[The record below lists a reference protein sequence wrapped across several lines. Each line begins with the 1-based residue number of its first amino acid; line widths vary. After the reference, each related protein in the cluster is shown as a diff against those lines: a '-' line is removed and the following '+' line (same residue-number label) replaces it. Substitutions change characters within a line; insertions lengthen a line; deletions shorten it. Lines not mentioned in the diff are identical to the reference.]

1 MSDKEAEKAFI
12 MDRVVKGEMSAAEGA
27 RRLSVSKRHVFR
39 LKAGIKA
46 KGIASLVHGNRQRK
60 AANALPEEIRR
71 VVRDRGTNEY
81 RGASYSHIS
90 ELLKRNE
97 DVHISGKSVGRI
109 LKENGVKNPHTHKAP
124 KKHRSRARRKRFG
137 ELVQVDASPFDWL
150 GRGEAYSLHGAI
162 DDATGRVLSLRLEKN
177 ECSGG
182 YFHVLED
189 ILKQWGVPGAIYSDR
204 HTIFF
209 SPKTEKLTE
218 DDEIEGRKAP
228 LTRYGLPLHLLGIEH
243 IAARSPQAK
252 GRIERLWGTCQ
263 RRLVVEMRIAGIGT
277 IEEANVF
284 LPGYLERHNTLFA
297 RDAAEKATA
306 FLPPPAPEK
315 LRLLLGSR
323 DERKASAGSEI
334 SWKGGK
340 YQLTDSG
347 GRIVLLGK
355 KEVVTVICTLDG
367 SLYALRR
374 CEGNGP
380 VYGLIPS
387 CRTEENVKDDGKNP
401 DKATTPEVATPLKP
415 AKDHPWRGTW
425 MKRSPGRGIYDDPNP
440 LEESAAD
447 LMDIIYGVK
456 IS

>member
-1 MSDKEAEKAFI
+1 MSDKEAEKALV

-27 RRLSVSKRHVFR
+27 RRLAMSKRHVFR
-39 LKAGIKA
+39 LKARIKA
-46 KGIASLVHGNRQRK
+46 TGIASLVHGNRQRK

-90 ELLKRNE
+90 ELLERNE

-109 LKENGVKNPHTHKAP
+109 LKESGVKNPHTHKAP

-137 ELVQVDASPFDWL
+137 ELVQLDASPFDWL
-150 GRGEAYSLHGAI
+150 ERGEACSLHGAI

-182 YFHVLED
+182 YLHVLED
-189 ILKQWGVPGAIYSDR
+189 ILTQWGVPGAIYSDR

-218 DDEIEGRKAP
+218 EDEIEGRKAP

-277 IEEANVF
+277 IEEANAF

-306 FLPPPAPEK
+306 FLPCPEPEK

-323 DERKASAGSEI
+323 DER
-334 SWKGGK
+334 
-340 YQLTDSG
+340 
-347 GRIVLLGK
+347 
-355 KEVVTVICTLDG
+355 
-367 SLYALRR
+367 
-374 CEGNGP
+374 N
-380 VYGLIPS
+380 
-387 CRTEENVKDDGKNP
+387 
-401 DKATTPEVATPLKP
+401 
-415 AKDHPWRGTW
+415 
-425 MKRSPGRGIYDDPNP
+425 
-440 LEESAAD
+440 D
-447 LMDIIYGVK
+447 LPRN
-456 IS
+456 